1 MTNKEMVID
10 VLKNYSCVT
19 GFQIKGFV
27 YRKFGES
34 ITPQAA
40 VGILRPLVAQGL
52 VGKSPDPANGK
63 MAYWLTNFGKEYFNK

>member
-19 GFQIKGFV
+19 SFQIKGFI

-34 ITPQAA
+34 IAPQTAA
-40 VGILRPLVAQGL
+40 GILRPLVSQGF
-52 VGKSPDPANGK
+52 VGKSPDPASGK
-63 MAYWLTNFGKEYFNK
+63 MAYWLTDFGKEHFNK